1 MHMGVLL
8 ASASVH
14 HVHAVVSDPLD
25 LELQM
30 FVSCQVGAG
39 SQTQVLWQSSQ

>member
-8 ASASVH
+8 ASASGH
-14 HVHAVVSDPLD
+14 HMHAVASDPLD

-30 FVSCQVGAG
+30 IVSCQVGAG
-39 SQTQVLWQSSQ
+39 SQTQVLWKSSH